1 MDSLVKHSFMPRVS
15 SLIFDGGILF
25 YFYFFCF
32 VECFRG
38 TKNLFSQAGSSSWF
52 LLLHKELLKNPLCK
66 SVDPRRLRNRM
77 YANSSTAW
85 HWNHIKHHF
94 FFFWLYF
101 VSSNCFMFDKP
112 IFFYFSTMYIFGLP
126 IPHMLVMVQVCFVS
140 LFLLVDG
147 VQEGCWLVNT
157 QFVCFRCLTWLK

>member
-85 HWNHIKHHF
+85 QWNHIKHHF
-94 FFFWLYF
+94 FSFGCILSVVIVSCLTNLFF
-101 VSSNCFMFDKP
+101 S
-112 IFFYFSTMYIFGLP
+112 IFPLCIFSA
-126 IPHMLVMVQVCFVS
+126 C
-140 LFLLVDG
+140 LFLTCLSWFKFALFPFFCLWMVCRKGVDLWILSLC
-147 VQEGCWLVNT
+147 VSDV
-157 QFVCFRCLTWLK
+157 